1 MQGWRA
7 LLALAM
13 FNQGSAEGLRCDENQ
28 FLCKNEKV
36 NTILSITEWNR
47 EPETCISGAKR
58 CDGRHDC
65 QDGSDENDCL
75 FGNHEIDRE
84 FWCFS
89 GDEEGFSTVD
99 CMSLSTTTAAS
110 VRLPEQH
117 STHIDSSVS
126 ESEEWVCTKMVH
138 KNGSIHRQC
147 ERTYTGGERFS
158 VCFWNSE
165 EGSKCICS
173 TQFCNK
179 SPRSSL
185 RTQTL
190 VAIWLIVIGFAY
202 VFGSFRDL

>member
-1 MQGWRA
+1 MHGWRA

-13 FNQGSAEGLRCDENQ
+13 FNQGADGLHCDESQ

-47 EPETCISGAKR
+47 EPQTCIPGAKR

-75 FGNHEIDRE
+75 FGNHDIERE
-84 FWCFS
+84 FWCFTGNEQGYS
-89 GDEEGFSTVD
+89 SVD
-99 CMSLSTTTAAS
+99 CMSLSTTTTPS
-110 VRLPEQH
+110 PPLPQQH

-126 ESEEWVCTKMVH
+126 ESEEWVCTKMIH
-138 KNGSIHRQC
+138 KNGSVDRQC

-202 VFGSFRDL
+202 IFGSFRDM